1 MSSPLVNKIDDWLL
15 DHLGW
20 IPVRFVIP
28 VSIAIAVVI
37 GGLVPALLHLDRV
50 LSGLCAVAG
59 AIFGWMPLLA
69 VVDTQRRIDERRL
82 LLLRNGYAEGIGNLS
97 ASEFEH
103 LIAAWYE
110 SQGYRVTVT
119 GRSGDR
125 GIDVR
130 ASRDAESLAVQCK
143 HWRTK
148 KVSGKEVRELRGSVL
163 DRDIKPVLVTSG
175 AFSEATRR
183 EARDKGV
190 ELLDGSHLITRL
202 NQVIVEWA
210 PFCPNCNGLMRPKDG
225 RHGTFWSCLNYPSCK
240 GSRDIDARRAV

>member
-1 MSSPLVNKIDDWLL
+1 MSRALGSKINDWLL
-15 DHLGW
+15 DHLGR
-20 IPVRFVIP
+20 IPVLLVIP
-28 VSIAIAVVI
+28 VSIAIAIVI

-50 LSGLCAVAG
+50 LSGLYAVFG
-59 AIFGWMPLLA
+59 AVVGWMPLFA
-69 VVDTQRRIDERRL
+69 VLDTQRRIDERRL
-82 LLLRNGYAEGIGNLS
+82 LLLRNGYAEGIGGLS

-110 SQGYRVTVT
+110 SQHYRVTVT

-130 ASRDAESLAVQCK
+130 ARRDAEKLAVQCK

-148 KVSGKEVRELRGSVL
+148 QVGAREVRELRGSVV

-175 AFSEATRR
+175 TFTEAARR

-190 ELLDGSHLITRL
+190 ELLDGSELITRL
-202 NQVIVEWA
+202 NQVIAEWA
-210 PFCPNCNGLMRPKDG
+210 PFCPDCNGLMRPKDG
-225 RHGTFWSCLNYPSCK
+225 RHGTFWSCLNYPTCR
-240 GSRDIDARRAV
+240 GSRDIDARRAA